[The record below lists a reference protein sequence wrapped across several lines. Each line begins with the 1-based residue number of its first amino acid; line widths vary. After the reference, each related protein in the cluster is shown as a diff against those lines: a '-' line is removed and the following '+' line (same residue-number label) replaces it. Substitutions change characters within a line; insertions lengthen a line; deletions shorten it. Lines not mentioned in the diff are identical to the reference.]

1 MRSRSSRGI
10 CLPGLSAFWW
20 EDAHQ
25 LAEISV
31 DSFAMLD
38 ELVRDQGADNDA
50 LVYATDAC
58 VTDQLGL
65 DRDMWRLIVDAR
77 TLLRDRRLARS

>member
-1 MRSRSSRGI
+1 VPSEIASLA
-10 CLPGLSAFWW
+10 LP
-20 EDAHQ
+20 

-38 ELVRDQGADNDA
+38 ERVRDQGADNDA